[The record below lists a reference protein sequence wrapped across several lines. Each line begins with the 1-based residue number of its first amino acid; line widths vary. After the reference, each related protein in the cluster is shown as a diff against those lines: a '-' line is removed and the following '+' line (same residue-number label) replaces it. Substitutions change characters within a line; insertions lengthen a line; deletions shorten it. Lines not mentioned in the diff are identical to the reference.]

1 MSTMITNP
9 NEIEAADRR
18 KRALAR
24 INRNIA
30 RKFQLNRRQ
39 FISGSLATMALAA
52 LGLSGCAPKTPTA
65 STGDAAP
72 AFTPGTYEAT
82 AQGRNGEIK
91 VSVTFETDR
100 IASIEADHMESR
112 NIGDA
117 AVRLLTENYLDT
129 QKLSVD
135 TVTGATLTSMAFAT
149 AVAECAE
156 AAGADMRSIMK
167 GDASVNAAEPISDE
181 ADVVVIGSG
190 GAALAAA
197 VTAAEAGKSVVMLE
211 KMDIYGGNT
220 NAGEGTL
227 NAPDPERQE
236 PMGIEDSPDF
246 YYTQTFEGGD
256 SAGDPALVRILA
268 DGALD
273 AVHWMEDHGLVYE
286 KEVFTAIGGLWQRGH
301 AVEVERKGEQ
311 GGSYYVSCL
320 MDAAQATGN
329 FTLYTDAKAE
339 ELIVEGGAVVGVRGT
354 RPSSGEAVEVR
365 GKSVVLATGGYSRNA
380 ELAMQYDR
388 RVTESMPSSNVCS
401 STGDGLALAEAAGAG
416 LRNMELVQIHPL
428 GDPQNG
434 GVATFVGNWLGV
446 EDYVMVNDDAVRFVR
461 EDERRDTIADAIL
474 EQPNDEMWLLVDSTN
489 IKDDRLEEIADLVA
503 KGHSFKADT
512 IEDLA
517 TQIGVDPSTL
527 AETIEGYNACV
538 AAGKD
543 TQIAPGKELLG
554 DAVSDPSFYASKR
567 IPTIHYTMGGVCIS
581 PKAQVLTAAGEVIPG
596 LYAAG
601 EVTGGVQGA
610 NRLGGNSYTDLIV
623 FGRIAGA
630 SAAAAA

>member
-1 MSTMITNP
+1 MIVNP
-9 NEIEAADRR
+9 NEAQAHGHRR
-18 KRALAR
+18 QAIAR
-24 INRNIA
+24 IERNIA
-30 RKFQLNRRQ
+30 QKLTLNRRQ
-39 FISGSLATMALAA
+39 FLMGTFGTLALAA
-52 LGLSGCAPKTPTA
+52 LGFSGCSPKDSTQA
-65 STGDAAP
+65 SGAQGAR
-72 AFTPGTYEAT
+72 FTPGTYEAT
-82 AQGRNGEIK
+82 AQGRNGAIVVRAVFGEDK
-91 VSVTFETDR
+91 LE
-100 IASIEADHMESR
+100 SIECDHMESR

-117 AVRLLTENYLDT
+117 AIGLLTDKYVND
-129 QKLSVD
+129 QDLSVD
-135 TVTGATLTSMAFAT
+135 AVSGATLTSLAFST
-149 AVAECAE
+149 AVASCAE
-156 AAGADMRSIMK
+156 QAGADMRALLSGK
-167 GDASVNAAEPISDE
+167 GALNPAEPIDDE
-181 ADVVVIGSG
+181 ADVCVIGSG

-197 VTAAEAGKSVVMLE
+197 VTALEAGKSVVMLE

-227 NAPDPERQE
+227 NAPDPERQQ

-246 YYTQTFEGGD
+246 YYQQTFEGGD
-256 SAGDPALVRILA
+256 SAGDPELVRILA
-268 DGALD
+268 DNALD

-320 MDAAQATGN
+320 MNSAKASGR

-339 ELIVEGGAVVGVRGT
+339 ELIQEGGAVAGVRGT
-354 RPSSGEAVEVR
+354 RPSSGESVEVR
-365 GKSVVLATGGYSRNA
+365 AKSVVLATGGYSRNA
-380 ELAMQYDR
+380 ELAKQYDK
-388 RVTESMPSSNVCS
+388 RVTDTMPSSNVCS
-401 STGDGLALAEAAGAG
+401 STGDGLGMAQAAGAG

-446 EDYVMVNDDAVRFVR
+446 EDYVMVNDNAKRFVR

-489 IKDDRLEEIADLVA
+489 VKDDRLEEIADLVE
-503 KGHSFKADT
+503 KGHSFQADT

-517 TQIGVDPSTL
+517 KQIRLDSATL
-527 AETIEGYNACV
+527 ADTIDGYNECV

-543 TQIAPGKELLG
+543 TQITPGKELLG
-554 DAVSDPSFYASKR
+554 DAVSDPKFYASKR
-567 IPTIHYTMGGVCIS
+567 IPTIHYTMGGVCINTQ
-581 PKAQVLTAAGEVIPG
+581 AQVLTEGGQVIPG
-596 LYAAG
+596 LFAAG

-610 NRLGGNSYTDLIV
+610 NRLGGNSFTDLIV

-630 SAAAAA
+630 SAAANA

>member
-1 MSTMITNP
+1 MIANP
-9 NEIEAADRR
+9 NEIAARTRR
-18 KRALAR
+18 AEALAR
-24 INRNIA
+24 INRSI
-30 RKFQLNRRQ
+30 REKLMPNRRQ
-39 FISGSLATMALAA
+39 FVCGSFATLALAA

-65 STGDAAP
+65 STGEGALS
-72 AFTPGTYEAT
+72 FTPGTYEA
-82 AQGRNGEIK
+82 AGQGRNGEIRVK
-91 VSVTFETDR
+91 VTFEADR
-100 IASIEADHMESR
+100 IADIQSEHMESR

-117 AVRLLTENYLDT
+117 AVRLLTDNYLDT
-129 QKLSVD
+129 QRLSVD
-135 TVTGATLTSMAFAT
+135 TVTGATLSSMAFAT
-149 AVAECAE
+149 AVADCAE
-156 AAGADMRSIMK
+156 QAGGDMRTLMQGAD
-167 GDASVNAAEPISDE
+167 SVNAAEPISE
-181 ADVVVIGSG
+181 ECDVVVVGSG

-197 VTAAEAGKSVVMLE
+197 VTAAEAGKNVVMLE

-227 NAPDPERQE
+227 NAPDPERQQAQ
-236 PMGIEDSPDF
+236 GIEDSPDF
-246 YYTQTFEGGD
+246 YYQQTFEGGD

-268 DGALD
+268 DNALD

-286 KEVFTAIGGLWQRGH
+286 SEVFTAIGGLWQRGH
-301 AVEVERKGEQ
+301 AVEVETKGEQ

-320 MDAAQATGN
+320 MDSAQATGN
-329 FTLYTDAKAE
+329 FTLYTDAKVE
-339 ELIVEGGAVVGVRGT
+339 ELIQEGGAVVGVRGT
-354 RPSSGEAVEVR
+354 RPSSGESVEVR
-365 GKSVVLATGGYSRNA
+365 AKSVVLATGGYSRNA
-380 ELAMQYDR
+380 ELAMAYDK
-388 RVTESMPSSNVCS
+388 RVTETMPSSNVCS
-401 STGDGLALAEAAGAG
+401 STGDGLGLAEAVGAG

-503 KGHSFKADT
+503 KGHSFQADT

-517 TQIGVDPSTL
+517 TQIGVDPATL

-538 AAGKD
+538 AAGAD
-543 TQIAPGKELLG
+543 TQITPGKELLG
-554 DAVSDPSFYASKR
+554 DAVSDPTFYASKR
-567 IPTIHYTMGGVCIS
+567 IPTIHYTMGGVCIT
-581 PKAQVLTAAGEVIPG
+581 PEAQVTTAAGEPIPG
-596 LYAAG
+596 LFAAG

-630 SAAAAA
+630 SAAANA